1 MGPDATAGGRSQLE
15 MLDYEKEEA
24 ARKLNGKEEAGSDGG
39 SDDER
44 DGEGGEG
51 GKPAPKGGMKMLFSV
66 EIYQELTG
74 AGETGAGGGAEREKE
89 EEDDEE
95 EGGGEEAKEEPTRR
109 RNRKRRVRPSFQP
122 PDSKSERD
130 LKPFDFSHALAPVV
144 KYHRMFGFG
153 PVGFGMGSAS
163 VRAGPAPLTPPL
175 PPSLAR
181 TETQICCRA
190 RPTPGE
196 AEGEG
201 ECQEEAAVWQE
212 SRAVIGGAR
221 CMYAWGEVLV
231 SAVSFAVSLYQ

>member
-1 MGPDATAGGRSQLE
+1 MHGVA
-15 MLDYEKEEA
+15 
-24 ARKLNGKEEAGSDGG
+24 
-39 SDDER
+39 
-44 DGEGGEG
+44 
-51 GKPAPKGGMKMLFSV
+51 V
-66 EIYQELTG
+66 V
-74 AGETGAGGGAEREKE
+74 ERE
-89 EEDDEE
+89 
-95 EGGGEEAKEEPTRR
+95 KEEPTRR

-130 LKPFDFSHALAPVV
+130 DLKPYDFSHALAPVV

-153 PVGFGMGSAS
+153 PVGGMGSAS
-163 VRAGPAPLTPPL
+163 IRAGPAPLTPPL

-212 SRAVIGGAR
+212 GRAVIGGAR
-221 CMYAWGEVLV
+221 CMYAWGGVLISV
-231 SAVSFAVSLYQ
+231 VSLRYHCISSSRNSSRASCAWQRRSEAVRVSVVGMTVPSSSNDCQRARPRGPQLARLRPPRSRRRSAERGRR